1 MAADSGLLF
10 QPAKT
15 IKGGDVNNKC
25 WTMCKSIPLLRHWKS
40 LDLGLG
46 RLQFWIP
53 STPGCVPFFS
63 FSILYTYQ
71 VVPPQS

>member
-1 MAADSGLLF
+1 MADYGLLF

-15 IKGGDVNNKC
+15 IKAGMLTTSVGRC
-25 WTMCKSIPLLRHWKS
+25 ASLSLGLRHWKS